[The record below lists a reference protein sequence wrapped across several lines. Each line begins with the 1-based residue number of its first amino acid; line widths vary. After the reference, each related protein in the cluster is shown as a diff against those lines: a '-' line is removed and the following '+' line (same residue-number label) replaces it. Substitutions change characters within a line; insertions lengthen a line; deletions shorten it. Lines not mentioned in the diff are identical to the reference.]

1 MFWYKCEDVT
11 LCVFWIDWLRVVLT
25 SEMRLRGCVPLAVFC
40 VESRLRCPGELPKL
54 RAVGA
59 LNALV
64 HMSRNEQTP
73 AAFLPFDC

>member
-40 VESRLRCPGELPKL
+40 VESRLRAVLSHCPSF
-54 RAVGA
+54 AQ
-59 LNALV
+59 LV
-64 HMSRNEQTP
+64 R
-73 AAFLPFDC
+73 